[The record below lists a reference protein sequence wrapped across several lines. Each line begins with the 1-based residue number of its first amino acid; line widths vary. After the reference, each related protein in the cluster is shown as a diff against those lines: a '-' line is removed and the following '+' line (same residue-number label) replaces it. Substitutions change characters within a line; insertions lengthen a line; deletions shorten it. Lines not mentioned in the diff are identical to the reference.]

1 MISPIT
7 KPNRRIL
14 VVDDN
19 AAIHADFRKILGAPE
34 AADAELDAAESKLF
48 GRQQAVA
55 FEIDTASQ
63 GAEGLKMVERSL
75 AEGRPYAMAFMD
87 FRMPPGWDGIETTK
101 RIWQVCPDLQIVIC
115 TAFADCSWDE
125 VLEELNPLDR
135 LLILKKPF
143 DSIEVLQLA
152 SALTEKWRLRQESKA
167 QLGSLEQVVRHR
179 TRELEESQNAA
190 LNMMEDAVRHR
201 EKTERALEDL
211 KHEVS
216 ERKKTESHLL
226 QAQKME
232 AIGQLAGGIAHD
244 FNNIIGAILG
254 NVDLARMIPV
264 GDPGREECLDA
275 IHGASRRAADLVK
288 QILAFSRRQEVKRQ
302 PMELRVIVREV
313 LKLLRATIPAA
324 VVFEADLAAT
334 PTVLADPSEIHQ
346 VAMNLCTNAWHA
358 LKGGAGVIRVTLAE
372 IEVDA
377 ELARLHPD
385 LRPGAY
391 VRLTVQDTGCGMDA
405 ATLARIFDPF
415 FTTKPAGEG
424 TGLGLAVVHGIV
436 KNHDGGIVVESQPGV
451 GTTFQLYFPVF
462 ASAVA
467 ETAAPPLALPQGNGA
482 HILFVDD
489 EEPMIR
495 MGRLALERMGY
506 QVTTTINPTEA
517 LAWSRQQPD
526 RFDLVVTDF
535 NMPGLN
541 GAELARQLRE
551 TRPGLRLILTT
562 GYSASM
568 DSAAAR
574 QSGFSE
580 LLPKPYDLRTLG
592 EAVQRVLNPATPE
605 KP

>member
-1 MISPIT
+1 MISTIT

-19 AAIHADFRKILGAPE
+19 AAIHADFRKILGAPDAGD
-34 AADAELDAAESKLF
+34 AALDAAEEKLF
-48 GRQQAVA
+48 GKQQAVA

-87 FRMPPGWDGIETTK
+87 YRMPPGWDGIETTK
-101 RIWQVCPDLQIVIC
+101 RIWQVCPDLQVVIC

-152 SALTEKWRLRQESKA
+152 SALTEKWRLRQESKT
-167 QLGSLEQVVRHR
+167 QLGNLEQVVRHR
-179 TRELEESQNAA
+179 TLELEESQHAA

-201 EKTERALEDL
+201 ERTERALEDL
-211 KHEVS
+211 KREVV
-216 ERKKTESHLL
+216 ERKKTEGQLL

-254 NVDLARMIPV
+254 NVDLARMIPPN
-264 GDPGREECLDA
+264 DPGREECLDA
-275 IHGASRRAADLVK
+275 IHSASRRAADLVK
-288 QILAFSRRQEVKRQ
+288 QILAFSRRQEQQRQ
-302 PMELRVIVREV
+302 PMELRMIVREV

-358 LKGGAGVIRVTLAE
+358 LKGAAGVIRVTLAE
-372 IEVDA
+372 VEVDA
-377 ELARLHPD
+377 DLARLHPD

-391 VRLTVQDTGCGMDA
+391 VRLSVQDTGCGMDA

-436 KNHDGGIVVESQPGV
+436 KNHDGGIVVESQPGA
-451 GTTFQLYFPVF
+451 GTTFQLFFPVF
-462 ASAVA
+462 AATLPEA
-467 ETAAPPLALPQGNGA
+467 IAAPSALPRGNGA

-489 EEPMIR
+489 ERPMTR
-495 MGRLALERMGY
+495 MGQISLERLGY

-517 LAWSRQQPD
+517 LAWFQEQPD

-535 NMPGLN
+535 NMPGMD
-541 GAELARQLRE
+541 GAALARQLHE
-551 TRPGLRLILTT
+551 SRPGLRLILTT

-568 DSAAAR
+568 DAAAAR

-580 LLPKPYDLRTLG
+580 LLPKPYDLHSLG
-592 EAVQRVLNPATPE
+592 EAVGRVLNQNQ
-605 KP
+605 